1 MVPGSGTG
9 VSVTLKTALLPPI
22 ALKPLVVLPVKMASV
37 PFQFTLEKPTMLP
50 EAKVI
55 LLIWSPSRVT
65 KWPRSMENDPVAL
78 FVLPK
83 KVKVMVDKVGV
94 MSANVYDPD
103 TPEPVLQD
111 VGGPTQKL
119 ALLGS
124 V

>member
-1 MVPGSGTG
+1 
-9 VSVTLKTALLPPI
+9 
-22 ALKPLVVLPVKMASV
+22 
-37 PFQFTLEKPTMLP
+37 
-50 EAKVI
+50 
-55 LLIWSPSRVT
+55 
-65 KWPRSMENDPVAL
+65 MENDPVAL